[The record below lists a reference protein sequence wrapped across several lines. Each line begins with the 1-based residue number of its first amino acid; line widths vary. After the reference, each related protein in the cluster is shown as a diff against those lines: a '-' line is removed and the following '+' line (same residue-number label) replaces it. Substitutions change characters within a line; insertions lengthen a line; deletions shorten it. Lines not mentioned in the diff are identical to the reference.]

1 MIINNITAL
10 IVDTALQIHKDLGP
24 GLLESVYEAVLA
36 KKLESRGL
44 RVERQKILRF
54 EYEGMVFE
62 EGFRMDLL
70 VEDQVVVELKSVE
83 QVAPV
88 HKKQLLTYIKL
99 AKKPV
104 GLLINFGAATL
115 KEGITRV
122 INAPEDSLRASVS
135 P

>member
-1 MIINNITAL
+1 MSMNDVTGT
-10 IVDTALQIHKDLGP
+10 IVDVAVQIHKDMGP

-36 KKLESRGL
+36 KKLEQRGM

-54 EYEGMVFE
+54 EYEGMIFE

-83 QVAPV
+83 QAAPV
-88 HKKQLLTYIKL
+88 HKKQLLTYLKL

-115 KEGITRV
+115 KEGLTRV
-122 INAPEDSLRASVS
+122 INAPADSLD
-135 P
+135 